1 MSNIFITGVTG
12 FIGNDLLK
20 NIDFRQ
26 HNVFGLSRTRQESSM
41 PNMKY
46 LQGDIFNLH
55 NFSDILEVTD
65 FFIHIAGEKRD
76 DEKMRK
82 VNVDG
87 MKYILSVLSEY
98 PNIRLLYISSAG
110 VYGIGNHPDT
120 ILHENA
126 DCHPDSTYEKSK
138 LEAEVLLQE
147 FAITRNSFYTIL
159 RPTNV
164 FGEFD
169 KGMKLLNLFVTLQ
182 KKRFLYVNKAAIVN
196 YLYVRQLTE
205 TIITII
211 NREIFKNEIYNVN
224 SPCTIEQFIEQCKSH
239 LKLQYRTRKIPDA
252 FSGLLKIFAR
262 FSDLLPSK
270 YQFLNSGKYRELT
283 SKKYYSTEK
292 INKII
297 RLDEAEYLNK
307 GILNLIEYYKSI
319 NKLQVH

>member
-1 MSNIFITGVTG
+1 MPNIFITGATG

-20 NIDFRQ
+20 IIDFHQ
-26 HNVFGLSRTRQESSM
+26 HSVFALSRTCQESSM
-41 PNMKY
+41 TNLKY

-55 NFSDILEVTD
+55 TFSDVLAATD
-65 FFIHIAGEKRD
+65 FFIHVAGEKRD
-76 DEKMRK
+76 EKKMRE

-87 MKYILSVLSEY
+87 MKYILSVLSKY
-98 PNIRLLYISSAG
+98 PNIRLLYISSSG
-110 VYGIGNHPDT
+110 VYGIENHPYT

-126 DCHPDSTYEKSK
+126 DCYPDSAYEKSK

-147 FAITRNSFYTIL
+147 FAITKKSFYTIL
-159 RPTNV
+159 RPSNV

-182 KKRFLYVNKAAIVN
+182 KKRFLYVNKTAMVN
-196 YLYVRQLTE
+196 YLYVRQLSE
-205 TIITII
+205 TIKIII
-211 NREIFKNEIYNVN
+211 NREIFNNEIYNVN

-239 LKLQYRTRKIPDA
+239 LKLQYRTKKIPEA
-252 FSGLLKIFAR
+252 FAGLLKIFAR

-283 SKKYYSTEK
+283 SIKYYSTNK

-297 RLDEAEYLNK
+297 TVDEAGYLQK